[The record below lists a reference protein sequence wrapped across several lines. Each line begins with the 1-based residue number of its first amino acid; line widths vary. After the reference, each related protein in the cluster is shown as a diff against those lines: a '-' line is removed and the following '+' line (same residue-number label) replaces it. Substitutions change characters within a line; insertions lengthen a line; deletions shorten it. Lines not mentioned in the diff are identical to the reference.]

1 MNFEV
6 ATEFEKSL
14 KRLSKKYPS
23 LKADYLA
30 FLNELENNPM
40 MGDEIFPGCRKARI
54 AIKSKGKGKSGGGR
68 IIFYFEIDG
77 DRIVLLFIY
86 DKREM
91 ENVKTAFIE
100 QILQTILAKQEKLEI
115 IIPNSNILSF

>member
-6 ATEFEKSL
+6 APEFEKSL

-30 FLNELENNPM
+30 FLSELEKNPM
-40 MGDEIFPGCRKARI
+40 MGDEIFPNCRKARI

-68 IIFYFEIDG
+68 VVFYFEIVD
-77 DRIVLLFIY
+77 DTIILLFIY
-86 DKREM
+86 DKTEM
-91 ENVKTAFIE
+91 ENVQVAFIK
-100 QILQTILAKQEKLEI
+100 QILQTKMLM
-115 IIPNSNILSF
+115 NY

>member
-6 ATEFEKSL
+6 APEFEKSL

-30 FLNELENNPM
+30 FLSELEKNPM
-40 MGDEIFPGCRKARI
+40 MGDEIFPNCRKARI

-68 IIFYFEIDG
+68 VVFYFEIVD
-77 DRIVLLFIY
+77 DTIILLFIY
-86 DKREM
+86 DKTEM
-91 ENVKTAFIE
+91 ENVQVAFIK
-100 QILQTILAKQEKLEI
+100 QILQTKMLMNYE
-115 IIPNSNILSF
+115 